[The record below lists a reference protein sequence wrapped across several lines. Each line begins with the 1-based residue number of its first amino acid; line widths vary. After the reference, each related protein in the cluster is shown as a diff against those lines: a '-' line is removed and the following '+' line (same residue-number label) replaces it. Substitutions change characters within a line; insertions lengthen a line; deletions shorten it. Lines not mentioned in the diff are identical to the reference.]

1 MESPSYLE
9 LMRQAEQLLAQAEIA
24 KKKEI
29 EAAIAEIAAKMKTF
43 GLTLQDLRVSGID
56 PGKAVQLR
64 STEAS
69 TEPKYRG
76 PNGELW
82 VGGRGRK
89 PDWALKVIQE
99 KGEKGLEDYQIKK

>member
-1 MESPSYLE
+1 MK
-9 LMRQAEQLLAQAEIA
+9 QAEQLLAKAEIA

-43 GLTLQDLRVSGID
+43 GLTLQDLRVPGID
-56 PGKAVQLR
+56 QGKAVPR
-64 STEAS
+64 PSEVS

-99 KGEKGLEDYQIKK
+99 KGEKGLQDYLIKK